1 MKLLKSV
8 QPACCA
14 PTPLLY
20 RKYQRSSSI
29 CLRLT
34 VNTLWLLPK
43 VLLQELP
50 ESVYLEYTMGFFKI
64 FLNTFRIL
72 SFLDS
77 DHLYPCK
84 TYVLMGHIYICMCG
98 LRCNLVLHSCKLLS
112 YKIRPCAGPK
122 GNVSFRNTYLFSL
135 LCIGKGMVKLDSY
148 NIVTVAEFIF
158 PLFSI
163 SFLTSLSFQKDSE
176 IWREKNKNK

>member
-1 MKLLKSV
+1 MHQHLCSTENIREVHPFAYASLLIHYGYYLRY
-8 QPACCA
+8 C
-14 PTPLLY
+14 Y
-20 RKYQRSSSI
+20 RNFQNLFI
-29 CLRLT
+29 L
-34 VNTLWLLPK
+34 NTQW
-43 VLLQELP
+43 V
-50 ESVYLEYTMGFFKI
+50 FFKI

-98 LRCNLVLHSCKLLS
+98 LRCNLVLHSCTLLS

>member
-1 MKLLKSV
+1 
-8 QPACCA
+8 
-14 PTPLLY
+14 
-20 RKYQRSSSI
+20 
-29 CLRLT
+29 
-34 VNTLWLLPK
+34 
-43 VLLQELP
+43 
-50 ESVYLEYTMGFFKI
+50 MGFFKI

-98 LRCNLVLHSCKLLS
+98 LRCNLVLHSCTLLS

-176 IWREKNKNK
+176 IWREKNKNKWKQISKLSSSSCKDFISFYNQLLAPLYTSLTWDLEELQ